1 VGTLGIL
8 EEKSF
13 KSCLLIIPIR
23 MGNEITKFNML
34 TDWKLDCLV
43 NELFP
48 IRRMKDILNDACG
61 VGVFKMIL
69 LKFEMFEFDGSCYL
83 KYCHIVRLR
92 FG

>member
-1 VGTLGIL
+1 
-8 EEKSF
+8 
-13 KSCLLIIPIR
+13 
-23 MGNEITKFNML
+23 
-34 TDWKLDCLV
+34 LDCLV

-61 VGVFKMIL
+61 IGVFRMIL